1 MTSKPRQRNIPKQK
15 FVARDI
21 EISNVTLYDLYE
33 KDVKIISKEFGI
45 PPTVELH
52 KDSQGVVTGFSIK
65 LILDDWRGAF
75 KVEIIEK
82 VENKGTCL
90 AVKKYRYALRPIHD
104 ENDFFRFDHDSYL
117 DTEYPAEH
125 INADETKY
133 NKSHFTFP
141 LDLDVDLQKVNI
153 GNMITAIRYYLKNEV
168 HPVVDRGRKY
178 IQIIQ

>member
-1 MTSKPRQRNIPKQK
+1 MTSKPRQRNIPKEK

-21 EISNVTLYDLYE
+21 EISNVTLYALYE

-52 KDSQGVVTGFSIK
+52 KDNQGVTIGFSIK
-65 LILDDWRGAF
+65 LMLDDWLGEF
-75 KVEIIEK
+75 KVEIIEN
-82 VENKGTCL
+82 VEKKGICL

-104 ENDFFRFDHDSYL
+104 EDDFFRFDHDSYL
-117 DTEYPAEH
+117 DPEYPAEH

-133 NKSHFTFP
+133 HKSHFTFP
-141 LDLDVDLQKVNI
+141 YDLDVDLQKVNT
-153 GNMITAIRYYLKNEV
+153 GNMITAIRYYLKKNV
-168 HPVVDRGRKY
+168 HPVVDRGREY